1 MLKNLILVL
10 SVVISIGSS
19 YKTIEAS
26 SLDVSSQL
34 SSEFLDEE
42 SGVYIIPRTSVNV
55 NSFYE
60 GRAISTASFSGTAT
74 HQNDVV
80 SSNFSAPQFVHVTF
94 NYVSP
99 QKYDI
104 EFSYTLQQ
112 YSATKGW
119 TDVDS
124 SNLVAKSTSKGFS
137 SGYYYFSDQSGPYR
151 VIIRTGDAR
160 GVKITSGKV
169 SSYSEIPK

>member
-1 MLKNLILVL
+1 MKRLILVL
-10 SVVISIGSS
+10 GVIISMGTG

-26 SLDVSSQL
+26 TSDVSI

-42 SGVYIIPRTSVNV
+42 SGVYIIPSANAG
-55 NSFYE
+55 SFYE
-60 GRAISTASFSGTAT
+60 SRALASTKFSGTAT
-74 HQNDVV
+74 HQIDVI
-80 SSNFSAPQFVHVTF
+80 SPSFRAPQFVQVTF
-94 NYVSP
+94 NYESP

-104 EFSYTLQQ
+104 KFSYTLQV
-112 YSATKGW
+112 YSTSKGW

-124 SNLVAKSTSKGFS
+124 RNLVATSKTKRFAS
-137 SGYYYFSDQSGPYR
+137 DFYYFSNKTGPYR

-160 GVKITSGKV
+160 GVKIIDGKV